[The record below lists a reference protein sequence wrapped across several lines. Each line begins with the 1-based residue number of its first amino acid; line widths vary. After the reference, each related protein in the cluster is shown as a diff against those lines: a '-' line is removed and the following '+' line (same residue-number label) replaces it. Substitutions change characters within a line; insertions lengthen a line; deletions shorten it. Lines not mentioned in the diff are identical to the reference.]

1 MNQIVTATKL
11 FVLLNTHIFMN
22 RIGSNPSF
30 YFEQDVRVT
39 YLRRSRQK
47 MAPFPLF
54 IFEEQQEQTFLF
66 IDFKK
71 IIHSVHQLAVY

>member
-30 YFEQDVRVT
+30 YFEQDVRVAH
-39 YLRRSRQK
+39 LHRSRQK

-54 IFEEQQEQTFLF
+54 IIEEQQERAFFSLTL
-66 IDFKK
+66 KK
-71 IIHSVHQLAVY
+71 